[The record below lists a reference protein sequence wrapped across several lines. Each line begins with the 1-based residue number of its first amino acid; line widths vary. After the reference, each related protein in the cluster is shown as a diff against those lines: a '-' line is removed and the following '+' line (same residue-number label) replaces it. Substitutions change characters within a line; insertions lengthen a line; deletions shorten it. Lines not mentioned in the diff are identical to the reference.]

1 MSNKPSITINLN
13 TDVHSVDVAE
23 FQIEDILWI
32 SGKTNCPGCTVV
44 LKTGTTLKS
53 TDDSVELRKAI
64 DIAKATDST
73 PQRG

>member
-1 MSNKPSITINLN
+1 MSDKPSITINLN

-23 FQIEDILWI
+23 VQIEDILWI

-44 LKTGTTLKS
+44 LKAGTTLKS
-53 TDDSVELRKAI
+53 TNDSVELRKVI
-64 DIAKATDST
+64 DAAVAGDDS